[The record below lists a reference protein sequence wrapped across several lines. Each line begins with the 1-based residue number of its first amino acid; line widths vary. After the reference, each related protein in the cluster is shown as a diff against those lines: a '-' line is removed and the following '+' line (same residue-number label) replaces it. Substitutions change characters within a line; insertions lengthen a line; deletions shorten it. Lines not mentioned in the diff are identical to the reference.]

1 MKRAPDVKN
10 NRSLQRRFYVLVS
23 LVTMLSFTSVLLMV
37 LSPQPLRPDAVSS
50 LFAISSSD
58 SLDSIYRTDA
68 PVRPDRWKYVYV
80 RHSDTA
86 GGNALTIAGQRGLG
100 DHFVIC
106 NGDGGVDGEL
116 QVGYRWNDQQ
126 PALPAPG
133 VARVDPACI
142 SICLI
147 GDFDTGKP
155 TAAQL
160 RRLQQLLASLRSRL
174 SIDPAAV
181 YTLEGISGP
190 AGTGRLFP
198 VASLRD

>member
-58 SLDSIYRTDA
+58 TLDAIYRTDA
-68 PVRPDRWKYVYV
+68 PVRPDRWKYIYV
-80 RHSDTA
+80 RHSDTP
-86 GGNALTIAGQRGLG
+86 GGNALTIAGPNGLG

-116 QVGYRWNDQQ
+116 QIGYRWNDQQ

-133 VARVDPACI
+133 VVRVDPGCI

-174 SIDPAAV
+174 SIDPDAV
-181 YTLEGISGP
+181 YALEYTPGP